1 MKSSPDRELRFLG
14 FKRFMTGSILGH
26 GSNPAHGE
34 AERKGRTYQK
44 RRGFRPTIVRPRG
57 HDGHT
62 LPTHRSGTDPL
73 YPVPPIKREK
83 FAPKIFSFSS

>member
-34 AERKGRTYQK
+34 AERKDAANQSAEV
-44 RRGFRPTIVRPRG
+44 FA
-57 HDGHT
+57 
-62 LPTHRSGTDPL
+62 LPL
-73 YPVPPIKREK
+73 
-83 FAPKIFSFSS
+83 